1 MYSLRSILTSV
12 WRSLRARAFLKDP
25 SGMTLVEVAIVL
37 AILGILGG
45 VSLPILTKQL
55 AMKRVLKSK
64 ENQEKVLNSLAIFV
78 LHHGRLPCPAKPSK
92 EGEALKRCDSSNQA
106 IGLVP
111 YETLGLSKAEASD
124 GSKRTLTY
132 MVEPALTRTA
142 QLQGD
147 FSYCHAEGSFLH
159 LLNEDHTPVVKNTQ
173 DHIAVV
179 ILDSSWFETLKQTGD
194 LELSSN
200 RVSLILGRL
209 SPSSNNTSST
219 HIAWATRHR
228 LIGWYGKF
236 PCLPS
241 THYPR
246 ESS

>member
-1 MYSLRSILTSV
+1 MHSLRSILRRV
-12 WRSLRARAFLKDP
+12 WCSLNARAFFHDS

-45 VSLPILTKQL
+45 LSLPLLTKQL
-55 AMKRVLKSK
+55 AIKRVLKTQ

-92 EGEALKRCDSSNQA
+92 EGESLKRCDSREQS

-142 QLQGD
+142 QLRGD
-147 FSYCHAEGSFLH
+147 FGYCDAVGTFLQ
-159 LLNEDHTPVVKNTQ
+159 LLNEDHTPVVKNTH
-173 DHIAVV
+173 DPIAVV
-179 ILDSSWFETLKQTGD
+179 ILDSSWFEALRQMGD
-194 LELSSN
+194 LVVN
-200 RVSLILGRL
+200 PTQMSLTLGRL
-209 SPSSNNTSST
+209 VPSLSNASST

-228 LIGWYGKF
+228 LVGWYGKF
-236 PCLPS
+236 PCPPS
-241 THYPR
+241 TSYPS
-246 ESS
+246 ESL

>member
-1 MYSLRSILTSV
+1 M
-12 WRSLRARAFLKDP
+12 KDP
-25 SGMTLVEVAIVL
+25 SGMTLVEIAIVL

-45 VSLPILTKQL
+45 LSLPILTKQL
-55 AMKRVLKSK
+55 ALKRALKSQ

-78 LHHGRLPCPAKPSK
+78 LHHGRLPCPAKPSR
-92 EGEALKRCDSSNQA
+92 EGEALKRCDSGDQA

-111 YETLGLSKAEASD
+111 YETLGLSKTEASD

-147 FSYCHAEGSFLH
+147 FSYCDAEGSFLK
-159 LLNEDHTPVVKNTQ
+159 LLNQDHTPIFKNTR
-173 DHIAVV
+173 DPMAVV
-179 ILDSSWFETLKQTGD
+179 ILDSSWFETLKQKGD
-194 LELSSN
+194 LVFTSN
-200 RVSLILGRL
+200 QMRLILGRL
-209 SPSSNNTSST
+209 SASSHNTSST

-236 PCLPS
+236 PCPPS
-241 THYPR
+241 TSYPR